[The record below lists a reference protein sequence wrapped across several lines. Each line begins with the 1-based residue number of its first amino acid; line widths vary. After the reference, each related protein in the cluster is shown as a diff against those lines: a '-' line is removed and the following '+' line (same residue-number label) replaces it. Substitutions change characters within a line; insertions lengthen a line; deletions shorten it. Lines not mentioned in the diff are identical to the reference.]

1 MLRIRLTPPGAV
13 RVVVLEAV
21 LLGLVAAWSASWW
34 WRGPALAAL
43 VVVAV
48 LVLGRWRG
56 REARA
61 LPAVA
66 LAYRRRRGR
75 RADRTLRL
83 LADPVSSLTVE
94 AHADRAG
101 TRFGLLRG
109 PSSWTSVLAVE
120 AIGADEAD
128 VPGPERVA
136 LDHLL
141 GLIDGH
147 DDRCA
152 AVQVILGVLPSP
164 SPRVDPRSSLAGSY
178 REVAAGAAAQRSL
191 LVCLRLEPAR
201 CSRAVAVRGG
211 GDRGARRALAAVT
224 ARFVAGLDGHAEVR
238 VLGPDAVRAAVGAGL
253 GVAPGP
259 VAENWS
265 GVDHGRD
272 GTQVCYRVTRW
283 GTDPAALLADLSS
296 LPAVLTAVS
305 MTFDRDQ
312 RDPRVPTILRVL
324 CLPEDRLTVDSACR
338 DAARTRGARLVRLD
352 GEHALAASWTLPGRV
367 PPVAQRPTGPNST
380 PVPPWASQLMLPLDR
395 GGLAIGRGHDRRASL
410 LELFQDR
417 PAALSALLDPR
428 VVLVLGYRAL
438 AVGARISVVSTRS
451 ERWLPLRRLG
461 VDDEEVVAIFSPE
474 TVRLPAA
481 ARPDRPHLVIV
492 DLPGYRDLPQVPGR
506 PWQAVL
512 TVLPELAMRDLP
524 AARARGPVLLRRLDR
539 REAIAAVPFL
549 GLPPGTD
556 RRLTELSDDEFAVVD
571 RGRMAVVDL
580 SLTVPESQLVVTATG
595 APGGSAGAPVSA
607 APAGSA
613 GDATGPRVHA

>member
-201 CSRAVAVRGG
+201 CSRAVAVR
-211 GDRGARRALAAVT
+211 
-224 ARFVAGLDGHAEVR
+224 
-238 VLGPDAVRAAVGAGL
+238 
-253 GVAPGP
+253 
-259 VAENWS
+259 
-265 GVDHGRD
+265 
-272 GTQVCYRVTRW
+272 
-283 GTDPAALLADLSS
+283 
-296 LPAVLTAVS
+296 
-305 MTFDRDQ
+305 
-312 RDPRVPTILRVL
+312 
-324 CLPEDRLTVDSACR
+324 
-338 DAARTRGARLVRLD
+338 
-352 GEHALAASWTLPGRV
+352 
-367 PPVAQRPTGPNST
+367 
-380 PVPPWASQLMLPLDR
+380 
-395 GGLAIGRGHDRRASL
+395 
-410 LELFQDR
+410 
-417 PAALSALLDPR
+417 
-428 VVLVLGYRAL
+428 
-438 AVGARISVVSTRS
+438 
-451 ERWLPLRRLG
+451 
-461 VDDEEVVAIFSPE
+461 
-474 TVRLPAA
+474 
-481 ARPDRPHLVIV
+481 
-492 DLPGYRDLPQVPGR
+492 
-506 PWQAVL
+506 
-512 TVLPELAMRDLP
+512 
-524 AARARGPVLLRRLDR
+524 
-539 REAIAAVPFL
+539 
-549 GLPPGTD
+549 
-556 RRLTELSDDEFAVVD
+556 
-571 RGRMAVVDL
+571 
-580 SLTVPESQLVVTATG
+580 
-595 APGGSAGAPVSA
+595 
-607 APAGSA
+607 
-613 GDATGPRVHA
+613 